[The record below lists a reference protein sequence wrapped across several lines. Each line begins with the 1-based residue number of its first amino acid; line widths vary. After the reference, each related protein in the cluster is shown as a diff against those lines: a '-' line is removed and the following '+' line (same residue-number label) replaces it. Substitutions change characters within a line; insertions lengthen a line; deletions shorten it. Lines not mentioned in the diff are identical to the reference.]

1 MEYIG
6 DIWNQKHWVDYI
18 TLSRLG
24 MLGTCMWKL
33 EHDLLCWHTYM
44 CSQWRQLSSGVYRR
58 HMEPEALGR
67 LHNLIQV
74 RYVRYMYVEVRT

>member
-33 EHDLLCWHTYM
+33 EHDL
-44 CSQWRQLSSGVYRR
+44 
-58 HMEPEALGR
+58 
-67 LHNLIQV
+67 
-74 RYVRYMYVEVRT
+74 